1 MAAKDRISGDIPQYA
16 VQATISDGQ
25 NLMCDIF
32 KPVRHIP
39 NMEYAT
45 TQKHTRRF
53 RFPDSVW
60 WKARIVPDHVSQ
72 HEIDR
77 WPDNVSEYGT
87 TAETIIPRMVE
98 RIVKRFDPLSVWLFG
113 SMARGN
119 CNEHSDVDLMVIMPE
134 GTNCMDAELE
144 ITLEV
149 NGSMLPK
156 DIFVNTPDQWDGK
169 VHDVGSV
176 QYSISRHGV
185 LLYG

>member
-1 MAAKDRISGDIPQYA
+1 MP
-16 VQATISDGQ
+16 
-25 NLMCDIF
+25 
-32 KPVRHIP
+32 H
-39 NMEYAT
+39 MECAT
-45 TQKHTRRF
+45 THKHVRRF

-60 WKARIVPDHVSQ
+60 WKARTIPDHVSQ
-72 HEIDR
+72 RRIDNY
-77 WPDNVSEYGT
+77 PDDVSEYGT

-134 GTNCMDAELE
+134 GTDCMNAAVDIA
-144 ITLEV
+144 LEV
-149 NGSMLPK
+149 SDSMLPK
-156 DIFVNTPDQWDGK
+156 DILVNTPDQWDGK